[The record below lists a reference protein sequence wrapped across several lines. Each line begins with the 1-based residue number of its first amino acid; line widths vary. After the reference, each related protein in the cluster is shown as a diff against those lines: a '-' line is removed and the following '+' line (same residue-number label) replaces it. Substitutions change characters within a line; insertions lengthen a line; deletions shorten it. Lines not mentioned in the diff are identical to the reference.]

1 LSLRLLE
8 RSVQMLVGAALW
20 VTILAVL
27 LPGAAEAQQGT
38 TASTKDDPNTRNTV
52 VVDPGDSLWS
62 ISSERLGP
70 NATPR
75 QINKEIERIYALNR
89 DRIGP
94 DPNLIFPGQEFRV
107 PAPTAEGKPVASGAE
122 RVADRSGEP
131 VASAQPASKKA
142 AKKSVELQLT
152 PSRNSGV
159 SGTATLTD
167 VEGGV
172 KVELNMR
179 GLPKAGVEHINHI
192 HGGGTCAD
200 DRAGRTA
207 PVTIPL
213 RPVVVKEAGM
223 GSATTTLKGVT
234 LNKLF
239 GSDQSRFILV
249 HDKTQKGQG
258 VPPGISC
265 ADLPQWTGTGVF
277 ETLPAS
283 SGFSL
288 PALPAPRE
296 AVPKAGSLRAEGDPL
311 TRPTVASF
319 ASSPLFALVI
329 TLVIIVLAVCP
340 VALLVWTLRMRERL
354 EVRRRRSWW
363 VEHYGKNYTRFDP
376 FLRFEDTLRSA
387 PGVPDEPELGPNGS
401 APAAGNGPNRV
412 GIFAAARARR
422 STRLPRSRLAA
433 GGVYSP
439 KIRRHLRTASSTRR
453 RRRVPG
459 AFPQQ
464 RRKRRR

>member
-8 RSVQMLVGAALW
+8 RSVQMLAGAALW
-20 VTILAVL
+20 VAILAVL
-27 LPGAAEAQQGT
+27 LPGVAEAQQGT

-75 QINKEIERIYALNR
+75 QIDKKIERIYALNR

-107 PAPTAEGKPVASGAE
+107 PAPTEEGNPAASGRRMDNRSAE
-122 RVADRSGEP
+122 PLVSEP
-131 VASAQPASKKA
+131 VSKK
-142 AKKSVELQLT
+142 KT
-152 PSRNSGV
+152 PLKTS
-159 SGTATLTD
+159 TTEAQA
-167 VEGGV
+167 E
-172 KVELNMR
+172 
-179 GLPKAGVEHINHI
+179 
-192 HGGGTCAD
+192 
-200 DRAGRTA
+200 
-207 PVTIPL
+207 
-213 RPVVVKEAGM
+213 PVV
-223 GSATTTLKGVT
+223 
-234 LNKLF
+234 
-239 GSDQSRFILV
+239 
-249 HDKTQKGQG
+249 
-258 VPPGISC
+258 
-265 ADLPQWTGTGVF
+265 
-277 ETLPAS
+277 
-283 SGFSL
+283 L

-354 EVRRRRSWW
+354 EVRKRRSWW

-376 FLRFEDTLRSA
+376 FLRFEDTLWPA

-401 APAAGNGPNRV
+401 APAAGNGLNRV

-464 RRKRRR
+464 RKRRR

>member
-8 RSVQMLVGAALW
+8 RSVQMLAGAALW
-20 VTILAVL
+20 VAILAVL
-27 LPGAAEAQQGT
+27 LPGVAEAQQGT

-75 QINKEIERIYALNR
+75 QIDKEIERIYALNR

-94 DPNLIFPGQEFRV
+94 DPNLIFPGQKLLV
-107 PAPTAEGKPVASGAE
+107 APAEEGKPVAARQRVAADR
-122 RVADRSGEP
+122 RVADRSIER
-131 VASAQPASKKA
+131 ALSEPASEKA
-142 AKKSVELQLT
+142 ART
-152 PSRNSGV
+152 PLKTS
-159 SGTATLTD
+159 
-167 VEGGV
+167 
-172 KVELNMR
+172 
-179 GLPKAGVEHINHI
+179 
-192 HGGGTCAD
+192 
-200 DRAGRTA
+200 
-207 PVTIPL
+207 
-213 RPVVVKEAGM
+213 
-223 GSATTTLKGVT
+223 TTTDL
-234 LNKLF
+234 
-239 GSDQSRFILV
+239 QAEPA
-249 HDKTQKGQG
+249 
-258 VPPGISC
+258 VP
-265 ADLPQWTGTGVF
+265 
-277 ETLPAS
+277 
-283 SGFSL
+283 

-311 TRPTVASF
+311 TRPTVDSF

-401 APAAGNGPNRV
+401 APAAGNGLNRV

-464 RRKRRR
+464 RKRRR